1 MCKSAFD
8 NCFCIIMRSKLLSSL
23 YDGDAISNGDDVN
36 VHFLRGEISNNIH
49 LKN

>member
-1 MCKSAFD
+1 
-8 NCFCIIMRSKLLSSL
+8 MRSKLSSSF

-36 VHFLRGEISNNIH
+36 SIFLRGEFSNNIH